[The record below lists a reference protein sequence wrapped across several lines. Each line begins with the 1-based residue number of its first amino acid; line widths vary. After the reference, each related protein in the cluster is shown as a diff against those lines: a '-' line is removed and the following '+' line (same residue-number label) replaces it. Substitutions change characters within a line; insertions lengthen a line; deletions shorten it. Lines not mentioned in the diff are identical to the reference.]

1 MELVPRYSD
10 YLAGYLGF
18 VLVWNVDVIHDPY
31 VVVSRVPVH
40 GPDDGVGGGGGPSL
54 PGARCQ
60 VLHHFLLKPNSFGH

>member
-18 VLVWNVDVIHDPY
+18 VLVGNLDVIIRILN
-31 VVVSRVPVH
+31 VLVSRVPVH

-60 VLHHFLLKPNSFGH
+60 VLHHFLFLKPS